1 MERGLFYALGAASPT
16 RFAELERE
24 TRLAES
30 LGLASIW
37 CLPETGLDGESRG
50 GAPAVW
56 LAGLAGATQRIR
68 LGWGVPGLWP
78 PRVAPV
84 REAEQAAT
92 LDVASSGRLELA
104 LLPDFAATA
113 DGDAFGDAAGAAAG
127 TSGTTGDVESHDA
140 RIEVAEG
147 ARMLVGMWAAE
158 TFAWD
163 SARFAV
169 PEIDVV
175 PKPVQRP
182 HPPLWLAG
190 WKAEQATEAGRAGLG
205 FLDLSGGDAAVWQ
218 AHRACYF
225 EARAE
230 AQAEALANA
239 GLFAVAVDLP
249 DASET
254 AVEARAGRAGP
265 GGRAWLAELEGA
277 GFDAVFLRAGP
288 LEGGHDEACRRIEW
302 LAGA

>member
-1 MERGLFYALGAASPT
+1 MERGLFYALGAASPM

-37 CLPETGLDGESRG
+37 ALPETGLEGEAGG

-56 LAGLAGATQRIR
+56 LAGLAGATERIR

-78 PRVAPV
+78 ARVAPV

-92 LDVASSGRLELA
+92 LDVASGGRLELA
-104 LLPDFAATA
+104 LLPDLAASR
-113 DGDAFGDAAGAAAG
+113 DDAI
-127 TSGTTGDVESHDA
+127 TS
-140 RIEVAEG
+140 IAEG

-158 TFAWD
+158 TFAWE
-163 SARFAV
+163 SPRFAV

-190 WKAEQATEAGRAGLG
+190 WNGEQATAAGHAGLG
-205 FLDLSGGDAAVWQ
+205 FLDLSGGGPAVWQ
-218 AHRACYF
+218 GHRACYF
-225 EARAE
+225 EGRAE
-230 AQAEALANA
+230 AEAGLLANV
-239 GLFAVAVDLP
+239 GVFAVAVDLP
-249 DASET
+249 DDSEIAT
-254 AVEARAGRAGP
+254 EARTGRAGA
-265 GGRAWLAELEGA
+265 GIRGWLEGFEAA
-277 GFDAVFLRAGP
+277 GFDAVVLRAGP
-288 LEGGHDEACRRIEW
+288 LEGGHDETCRRIEW